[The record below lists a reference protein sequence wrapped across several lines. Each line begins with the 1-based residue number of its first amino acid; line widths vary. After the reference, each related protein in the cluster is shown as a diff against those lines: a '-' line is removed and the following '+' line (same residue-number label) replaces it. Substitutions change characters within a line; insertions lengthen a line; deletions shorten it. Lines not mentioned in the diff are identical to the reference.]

1 MMFFHKYRFLAQK
14 RLLNGSKHSYSCLRG
29 GRNMTQIS
37 EDGKWMWN
45 GAEWVPNEEVASAA
59 PAAAEI
65 QVVETPV
72 AEAPVAEAAA
82 PAMVENQPMQAMGE
96 MPMVSGGVWAIQTAE
111 YGLFF
116 TKLIGFFLKVI
127 TLGFGFPW
135 AKCMLLNKWAKNVRI
150 DGRAIQ
156 FTGTPMGLFG
166 IWVKICVLSIVTL
179 TLYYWFAG
187 YKQVAKY
194 VDSHI
199 TWA

>member
-1 MMFFHKYRFLAQK
+1 MQ
-14 RLLNGSKHSYSCLRG
+14 
-29 GRNMTQIS
+29 QVS

-45 GAEWVPNEEVASAA
+45 GTEWVPNEEESSAEPVAVQTPVVEQ
-59 PAAAEI
+59 PAVAEI
-65 QVVETPV
+65 PVVTEPV
-72 AEAPVAEAAA
+72 AVEPAIAAAPVAAAA
-82 PAMVENQPMQAMGE
+82 PMQEMGQ
-96 MPMVSGGVWAIQTAE
+96 MPMGGGGEWAIQTAE

-116 TKLIGFFLKVI
+116 TKLIGFFLKVL

-150 DGRAIQ
+150 DGRPIQ

>member
-1 MMFFHKYRFLAQK
+1 MA
-14 RLLNGSKHSYSCLRG
+14 
-29 GRNMTQIS
+29 QIS

-45 GAEWVPNEEVASAA
+45 GTEWVPNEEEASAA
-59 PAAAEI
+59 PAVAEI
-65 QVVETPV
+65 PVVETPV
-72 AEAPVAEAAA
+72 AAA
-82 PAMVENQPMQAMGE
+82 PAMAAAPEMAASQPMQAMGQ
-96 MPMVSGGVWAIQTAE
+96 MPMNNGGVWAIQTAE

-116 TKLIGFFLKVI
+116 TKLIGFLLTVV
-127 TLGFGFPW
+127 TLGFGLPW
-135 AKCMLLNKWAKNVRI
+135 AKCMFFNKWSSKVKI

-194 VDSHI
+194 VDSHL

>member
-1 MMFFHKYRFLAQK
+1 MA
-14 RLLNGSKHSYSCLRG
+14 
-29 GRNMTQIS
+29 QIS

-45 GAEWVPNEEVASAA
+45 GTEWVPNEEEANAA
-59 PAAAEI
+59 PAVAEMP
-65 QVVETPV
+65 VVETPV
-72 AEAPVAEAAA
+72 AAA
-82 PAMVENQPMQAMGE
+82 PAMAETQPMQAMAAAQPMQAMGQ
-96 MPMVSGGVWAIQTAE
+96 MPMNNGGVWAIQTAE

-116 TKLIGFFLKVI
+116 TKLIGFFLKVL

-135 AKCMLLNKWAKNVRI
+135 AKCMVLNKWATNVRI
-150 DGRAIQ
+150 DGRSIK
-156 FTGTPMGLFG
+156 FTGTPSGLFG

>member
-1 MMFFHKYRFLAQK
+1 
-14 RLLNGSKHSYSCLRG
+14 
-29 GRNMTQIS
+29 MTQIS

-45 GAEWVPNEEVASAA
+45 GTEWVPNEEDASAT
-59 PAAAEI
+59 PAVEEI
-65 QVVETPV
+65 PVVETPV
-72 AEAPVAEAAA
+72 AAVPVTEAAA
-82 PAMVENQPMQAMGE
+82 PAPAMAETQPMQAMGAAQPMQE
-96 MPMVSGGVWAIQTAE
+96 MGHMPMAGGGVWAIQTAE

-116 TKLIGFFLKVI
+116 TKLIGFFLKVL

-135 AKCMLLNKWAKNVRI
+135 AKCMVLNKWATNVRI
-150 DGRAIQ
+150 DGRAIK
-156 FTGTPMGLFG
+156 FTGTPSGLFG

>member
-1 MMFFHKYRFLAQK
+1 
-14 RLLNGSKHSYSCLRG
+14 
-29 GRNMTQIS
+29 MTQIS

-45 GAEWVPNEEVASAA
+45 GTEWVPNEEDASAA
-59 PAAAEI
+59 PAVAEI
-65 QVVETPV
+65 PVVETPV
-72 AEAPVAEAAA
+72 AAAPAVAETPVAAA
-82 PAMVENQPMQAMGE
+82 PAMAAAQPMQAMGQ
-96 MPMVSGGVWAIQTAE
+96 MPMNNGGVWAIQTAE

-116 TKLIGFFLKVI
+116 TKLIGFILTAI
-127 TLGFGFPW
+127 TLGFGLPW
-135 AKCMLLNKWAKNVRI
+135 AKCMFFNKWSSKVKI
-150 DGRAIQ
+150 DGRSIK

-194 VDSHI
+194 VDSHL